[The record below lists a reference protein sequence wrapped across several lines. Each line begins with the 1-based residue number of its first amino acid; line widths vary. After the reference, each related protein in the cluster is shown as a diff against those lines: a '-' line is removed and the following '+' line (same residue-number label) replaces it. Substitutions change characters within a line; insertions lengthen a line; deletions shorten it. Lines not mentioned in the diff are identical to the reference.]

1 MSADLEHIAIE
12 RLKAAGGQKMKNPCD
27 NCKTRWLCKPY
38 GGACWKRMLY
48 LSIKWRVE
56 DA

>member
-48 LSIKWRVE
+48 LSIKWRAV
-56 DA
+56 